1 MATRTITAK
10 GWSGS
15 PLYNH
20 PGMCKSFDV
29 ESDTGAMSLAS
40 ILQYDKFIVQVT
52 TTELRTYYATSVL
65 QLKFDAED
73 GDVVVEGGPLA
84 KNNEPHEISMTASKS
99 TGAVFTASP
108 AQIWIGLLD
117 SNYDESVVLGRSEI
131 LGTLQIVAQCFGRC
145 TTPGTPWLSTTQSTG
160 DAVVLRWSAG
170 AGGADNAF
178 RYYAVQRQLSTNGGT
193 SWGAWEPLTQTTDT
207 YAVVQPPATVGH
219 RYRYMVRTVGTA
231 GEVGGSDWM
240 VSSDTLLRYEITR
253 CGAPGN
259 VTLSATESSGSVRMS
274 WTAASAGIANSVSYY
289 EVERQLSTD
298 GGTTWGNVWERVGTT
313 SSLYMWVDPPATD
326 GHMYKFLI
334 RAVGTAGTEYAS
346 YWVECSKTLK
356 KVKAALISYTDPEIL
371 PGITEVK
378 AVHITELQT
387 NINLV
392 RAAANFA
399 PVEFT
404 VFRASYTSLGG
415 WNTHI
420 TELRSAID
428 GMGISHETWLTLGEN
443 CPRADVIMQL
453 RRVVEAVAK

>member
-1 MATRTITAK
+1 MAFRTISV
-10 GWSGS
+10 GGVNDGFYNGDS
-15 PLYNH
+15 P
-20 PGMCKSFDV
+20 KFTV
-29 ESDTGAMSLAS
+29 ISDTGPVYGQVKILSASMELNS
-40 ILQYDKFIVQVT
+40 ILTTRNDIQLLVKFNSASAVPVAK
-52 TTELRTYYATSVL
+52 TETLKKDASGYWNTSVAL
-65 QLKFDAED
+65 TDCTSGLMGSVSSLYLTVSSGNVNKYLTDIVFDNSTIMI
-73 GDVVVEGGPLA
+73 DVEYIGYC
-84 KNNEPHEISMTASKS
+84 TAP
-99 TGAVFTASP
+99 GA
-108 AQIWIGLLD
+108 
-117 SNYDESVVLGRSEI
+117 
-131 LGTLQIVAQCFGRC
+131 
-145 TTPGTPWLSTTQSTG
+145 PWLSTTQSTG

-178 RYYAVQRQLSTNGGT
+178 RYYEVQRQLSTNGGT

-219 RYRYMVRTVGTA
+219 RYRYMVRTVGAA
-231 GEVGGSDWM
+231 GEEYASSWY

-253 CGAPGN
+253 CGTPGN

-274 WTAASAGIANSVSYY
+274 WTAASAGVANSVSYY
-289 EVERQLSTD
+289 EVERSLSTD
-298 GGTTWGNVWERVGTT
+298 GGTTWSNVWERVGTT
-313 SSLYMWVDPPATD
+313 SNLYMWVDPPATD
-326 GHMYKFLI
+326 GHMYRFYI

-346 YWVECSKTLK
+346 YWAQCSKTLK
-356 KVKAALISYTDPEIL
+356 KVKAALIAYTDPEIL

-392 RAAANFA
+392 RAAANYA

-428 GMGISHETWLTLGEN
+428 GMGISHETWLALGEN
-443 CPRADVIMQL
+443 CPRADVLMQL
-453 RRVVEAVAK
+453 RRVVEAVAND